1 MNVTATLFGQIGTF
15 IVLVAF
21 VRYVLWDPMTR
32 MMEDRQKR
40 IADGLAAAE
49 KGRHDQE
56 RAEQRAKALLHEAR
70 DQAAEIIAQA
80 QKRAAEIVEEAKT
93 DARAEGDRIHAA
105 AHAEIEQE
113 VNRAKESLRAQ
124 VASLAVAGAER
135 ILQKEIN
142 AQAHNAMLG
151 KLIAEL

>member
-1 MNVTATLFGQIGTF
+1 VNVTATLFGQIGTF

-56 RAEQRAKALLHEAR
+56 RAEQRAKEVIHEAR
-70 DQAAEIIAQA
+70 EQAAEVIAQA
-80 QKRAAEIVEEAKT
+80 QKRASEIIEEAKT
-93 DARAEGDRIHAA
+93 DARAEGDRIQAA
-105 AHAEIEQE
+105 AHAEIQQE
-113 VNRAKESLRAQ
+113 INRAKESLRAQ
-124 VASLAVAGAER
+124 VASLAVAGAEK

-142 AQAHNAMLG
+142 AQAHTAMLG
-151 KLIAEL
+151 KLIAQL